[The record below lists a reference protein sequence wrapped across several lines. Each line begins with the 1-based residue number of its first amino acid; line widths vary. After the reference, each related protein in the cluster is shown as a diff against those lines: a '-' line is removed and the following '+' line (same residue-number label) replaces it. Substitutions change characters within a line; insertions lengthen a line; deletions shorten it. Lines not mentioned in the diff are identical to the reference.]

1 MELANYQSYAQY
13 KMELDGELRRSAE
26 GFVRIGYLL
35 KVARDTNILAE
46 SGYKSV
52 TEFAQKEY
60 GLDKTQVSR
69 FISINDRFAKGGEHL
84 LPEYQEYGYAK
95 LTIMLQIP
103 EEITQELTPEYS
115 KSEIQAVK
123 EELDEEKKVSDLEIL
138 MEKKKDE
145 EETVLFRTVKQL
157 CHDDPDLY
165 ERLWAARLPFNTWDE
180 FGPIIAP
187 SGDKVYSVRI
197 PGAGRVMMTMQDGRD
212 EITITN
218 TRTFEKVIT
227 SRQEMVDE
235 LVRILRDAETAADA
249 WEKVYLE
256 QWPKAEVAPVQQ
268 PKKEEKAKLA
278 KKESRVTKAKTPEKP
293 KKPSTEHTPAAVVEE
308 PKIEGQMS
316 VKDYPELMPDGE
328 ENDGKDAGMD
338 AGNTQSGEPDCGGD
352 KMPDGGSEDA
362 DAGDNVPGNNA
373 GDGDSEGRGCGADHE
388 GCEED
393 HERLVEEAWYRW
405 MDLRQVMPPTRMV
418 LTERVKELYNL
429 TIKLAAALE
438 ELINEE

>member
-1 MELANYQSYAQY
+1 MELTYANYQEY
-13 KMELDGELRRSAE
+13 KKELDGELKKSAE

-35 KVARDTNILAE
+35 RVARDTNVLAG
-46 SGYKSV
+46 SGYGSV
-52 TEFAQKEY
+52 TEFAQAEY
-60 GLDKTQVSR
+60 GLDKSQVSR
-69 FISINDRFAKGGEHL
+69 FISINERFANGGENL
-84 LPEYQEYGYAK
+84 LPQYEEYGYAK

-103 EEITQELTPEYS
+103 TEIAEELTPEYS
-115 KSEIQAVK
+115 KAEIQAVK

-256 QWPKAEVAPVQQ
+256 PWPKGKVAPVQPVEPQ
-268 PKKEEKAKLA
+268 KEKTREKPA
-278 KKESRVTKAKTPEKP
+278 KKESKVSKAKKPEKP
-293 KKPSTEHTPAAVVEE
+293 KKTSTEPTPAAVVEE
-308 PKIEGQMS
+308 PQLPEQIS
-316 VKDYPELMPDGE
+316 VEDYPELMPDGG
-328 ENDGKDAGMD
+328 ENDGTNTGMD
-338 AGNTQSGEPDCGGD
+338 AGNVQLGEPDRSGD
-352 KMPDGGSEDA
+352 ETADGGSKAAEGTE
-362 DAGDNVPGNNA
+362 GDEIQSTDES
-373 GDGDSEGRGCGADHE
+373 DGAAESGGREADHE
-388 GCEED
+388 K
-393 HERLVEEAWYRW
+393 LVNEAWWKW
-405 MDLRQVMPPTRMV
+405 MDLRQAMPPTRMV
-418 LTERVKELYNL
+418 ITAKVKELYNL

-438 ELINEE
+438 ELINEG